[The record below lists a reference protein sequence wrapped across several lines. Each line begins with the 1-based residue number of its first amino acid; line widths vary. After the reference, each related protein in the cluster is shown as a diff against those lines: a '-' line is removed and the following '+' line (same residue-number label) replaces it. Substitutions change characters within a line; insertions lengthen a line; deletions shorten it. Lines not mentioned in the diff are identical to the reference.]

1 MTEIELIDL
10 TEQPVLCIR
19 TRTRVEDLPALIGE
33 SYHKIMQYLAELG
46 AEPAGAPYTAYFN
59 MDMQDLDVELG
70 FPVDQ
75 TFSGRGDIQSIR
87 SASGQ
92 AVACLHHGAYSEMTK
107 TYDAM
112 NRWIGERGLQP
123 TGAAYEYYLT
133 GPEVP
138 EADHLTRIVLP
149 LKK

>member
-1 MTEIELIDL
+1 MAEIELIEL
-10 TEQPVLCIR
+10 TDQPVLCIR

-33 SYHKIMQYLAELG
+33 SYHKLMQYLTELG
-46 AEPAGAPYTAYFN
+46 TGPADAPYTAYFN

-75 TFSGRGDIQSIR
+75 VYPGRGDIQSIR
-87 SASGQ
+87 MVAGK
-92 AVACLHHGAYSEMTK
+92 AVACLHHGSYSEMTQ

-112 NRWIGERGLQP
+112 NRWIGERGLVP

-138 EADHLTRIVLP
+138 ESDHLTRIVLP
-149 LKK
+149 LK